1 MLLTTY
7 YHRRLT
13 AHNFSK
19 QLQQDIFGATILSRG
34 YQYNF
39 SENSPYVY
47 DAENRERKARTMLA
61 VLDDF
66 LPNPLA
72 KCDVLNVGGSA
83 GAIDNFLADH
93 TSKVVGIDI
102 DDGAIKHA
110 QENFVK
116 DNLEF
121 QVADALNLPF
131 EDASFDIVI
140 CSHVYEH
147 VPDPVQMFAE
157 IYRVLR
163 SGGICYF
170 SAGNRLMWNE
180 PHYNLPL
187 LAILPRPLAHV
198 YIRLAGKADYYHEKH
213 LTYWGL
219 KSLVGQFSRND
230 YTVRLINEPEKF
242 GTDYMLPAGSM
253 KARVA
258 AIVAGWFYWALPG
271 YIWVLQK

>member
-1 MLLTTY
+1 MT
-7 YHRRLT
+7 
-13 AHNFSK
+13 
-19 QLQQDIFGATILSRG
+19 RG

-47 DAENRERKARTMLA
+47 DTDDRERKARTMLA
-61 VLDDF
+61 VLNDF
-66 LPNPLA
+66 LHKPLA
-72 KCDVLNVGGSA
+72 ECDVLNVGGSA

-93 TSKVVGIDI
+93 ASRVVGIDI

-110 QENFVK
+110 QETFSK

-131 EDASFDIVI
+131 EDSSFDVVI

-147 VPDPVQMFAE
+147 VPDPVQMFVE
-157 IYRVLR
+157 IHRVLR
-163 SGGICYF
+163 PEGICYF

-180 PHYNLPL
+180 PHYDLPL

-219 KSLVGQFSRND
+219 KTLVAKFGRND
-230 YTVRLINEPEKF
+230 YTVRLIGEPDKF
-242 GTDYMLPAGSM
+242 HTEYMLPAGSM
-253 KARVA
+253 KARIA
-258 AIVAGWFYWALPG
+258 RIVAGWFYWALPG

>member
-1 MLLTTY
+1 M
-7 YHRRLT
+7 
-13 AHNFSK
+13 S
-19 QLQQDIFGATILSRG
+19 GAAILSRE

-39 SENSPYVY
+39 SKNSPYVY
-47 DAENRERKARTMLA
+47 DSENRERKARTMLA

-66 LPNPLA
+66 LHEPLS
-72 KCDVLNVGGSA
+72 KCDILNVGGSA

-93 TSKVVGIDI
+93 AGRVIGVDI
-102 DDGAIKHA
+102 DDVAIKHA
-110 QENFVK
+110 QETFVK

-131 EDASFDIVI
+131 DDSSFDVVI

-147 VPDPVQMFAE
+147 VPDPAQMFEE
-157 IYRVLR
+157 IHRVLR
-163 SGGICYF
+163 PEGICYF

-187 LAILPRPLAHV
+187 LALLPRPLAHI
-198 YIRLAGKADYYHEKH
+198 YIRLAGKADHYHEKH

-219 KSLVGQFSRND
+219 KSLVKNFSRND
-230 YTVRLINEPEKF
+230 YTVRLITEPGKF
-242 GTDYMLPAGSM
+242 RTEYMLPAGSM
-253 KARVA
+253 KARIA
-258 AIVAGWFYWALPG
+258 RTVAGWCYWALPG

>member
-1 MLLTTY
+1 M
-7 YHRRLT
+7 
-13 AHNFSK
+13 S
-19 QLQQDIFGATILSRG
+19 GADILSRG

-39 SENSPYVY
+39 SKNSPYVY
-47 DAENRERKARTMLA
+47 DADNRERKARTMLA

-66 LPNPLA
+66 LHKPLSD
-72 KCDVLNVGGSA
+72 CDVLNVGGSA

-93 TSKVVGIDI
+93 ACRVVGIDI
-102 DDGAIKHA
+102 DDGAIQHA
-110 QENFVK
+110 QETFVK

-121 QVADALNLPF
+121 QVADALHLPF
-131 EDASFDIVI
+131 DDASFDVVI

-157 IYRVLR
+157 IHRVLQP
-163 SGGICYF
+163 GGLCYF

-219 KSLVGQFSRND
+219 KKLVRNFKRND
-230 YTVRLINEPEKF
+230 YTVRLINEPDKF
-242 GTDYMLPAGSM
+242 HTGYMLPAGSL
-253 KARVA
+253 KARIAGKVA
-258 AIVAGWFYWALPG
+258 DWFYWALPG

>member
-1 MLLTTY
+1 M
-7 YHRRLT
+7 
-13 AHNFSK
+13 
-19 QLQQDIFGATILSRG
+19 SRG
-34 YQYNF
+34 YQYDF
-39 SENSPYVY
+39 SKNSPYVY
-47 DAENRERKARTMLA
+47 DMENRERKARTMLA

-66 LPNPLA
+66 LQKSLA
-72 KCDVLNVGGSA
+72 ECDVLNVGGSA

-93 TSKVVGIDI
+93 ASKVVGIDI

-110 QENFVK
+110 QETFVK
-116 DNLEF
+116 ENLHF

-131 EDASFDIVI
+131 DDASFDVAI

-157 IYRVLR
+157 IHRVLR
-163 SGGICYF
+163 PGGICYF

-180 PHYNLPL
+180 PHYDLPL

-219 KSLVGQFSRND
+219 KSLVRSFARND
-230 YTVRLINEPEKF
+230 YTVRLINEPNKF
-242 GTDYMLPAGSM
+242 LTEYMLPAGSM

-258 AIVAGWFYWALPG
+258 ARVASWFYWALPG

>member
-1 MLLTTY
+1 M
-7 YHRRLT
+7 
-13 AHNFSK
+13 S
-19 QLQQDIFGATILSRG
+19 GATILSRG

-39 SENSPYVY
+39 SKNSPYVY
-47 DAENRERKARTMLA
+47 DTDNRERKARTMLA

-66 LPNPLA
+66 LHKSLA
-72 KCDVLNVGGSA
+72 ECDVLNVGGSA
-83 GAIDNFLADH
+83 GAIDNFLAEYARR
-93 TSKVVGIDI
+93 VVGVDI
-102 DDGAIKHA
+102 DDSAIQHA
-110 QENFVK
+110 QETFVK

-131 EDASFDIVI
+131 DEASFDVVI

-157 IYRVLR
+157 IHRVLR
-163 SGGICYF
+163 PAGICYF

-219 KSLVGQFSRND
+219 KSLVRAFRRHD
-230 YTVRLINEPEKF
+230 YTVRLIEERDRF
-242 GTDYMLPAGSM
+242 HTEYMLPSGSL
-253 KARVA
+253 KASIASKVA
-258 AIVAGWFYWALPG
+258 SWFYWALPG

>member
-1 MLLTTY
+1 M
-7 YHRRLT
+7 
-13 AHNFSK
+13 
-19 QLQQDIFGATILSRG
+19 SRE

-39 SENSPYVY
+39 SKNSPYVY
-47 DAENRERKARTMLA
+47 DTDNRERKARTMLA

-66 LPNPLA
+66 LDKPLSE
-72 KCDVLNVGGSA
+72 CDVLNVGGSA

-93 TSKVVGIDI
+93 AARVVGIDI
-102 DDGAIKHA
+102 DDDAINHA
-110 QENFVK
+110 QEKFSK

-131 EDASFDIVI
+131 DDSSFDVVI

-147 VPDPVQMFAE
+147 VPDPVQMFEE
-157 IYRVLR
+157 IHRVLR
-163 SGGICYF
+163 AGGICYF

-187 LAILPRPLAHV
+187 LAPIPRPLAHI
-198 YIRLAGKADYYHEKH
+198 YIRLAGKADFYHEKH

-219 KSLVGQFSRND
+219 KTLVSKFSRSD
-230 YTVRLINEPEKF
+230 YTVRLITEPTKF
-242 GTDYMLPAGSM
+242 QTAYMLPAGSV
-253 KARVA
+253 KARIARTVA
-258 AIVAGWFYWALPG
+258 NWFYWALPG